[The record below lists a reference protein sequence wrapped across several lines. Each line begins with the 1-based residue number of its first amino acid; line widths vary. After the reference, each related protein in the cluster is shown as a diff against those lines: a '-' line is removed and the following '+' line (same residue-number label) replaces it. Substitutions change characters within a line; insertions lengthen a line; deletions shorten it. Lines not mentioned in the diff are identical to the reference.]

1 MTVLWIAIFIVLAC
15 LNVIQFMVKKKR
27 DRNLTYTADQL
38 GTMFNQGS
46 AGRILLHTDDQALKN
61 LLVNINLFV
70 ENRKQ
75 ISAQFAKTEQ
85 SMKRMLTNM
94 SHDLKTPLTVI
105 LGYIETIQSD
115 SNMPQEERE
124 RLLEK
129 LRQKTNEL
137 IQMINSF
144 FDLAKLESEDK
155 DIPITKI
162 HINDICK
169 RNILHYY
176 DTAQS
181 KGFQADIDIPD
192 TPVYVQANEEALNR
206 ILQNLLSNAIQYGA
220 AGKFIGMTLS
230 YDETTVSITVW
241 DRGKGISETDQQRVF
256 ERLYTLEESRNKAFQ
271 GSGLGLT
278 ITKRLTEK
286 MGGSISVQSKP
297 YDRTAFTI
305 TLKRM
310 TY

>member
-1 MTVLWIAIFIVLAC
+1 MAVLTIAAIIALAC
-15 LNVIQFMVKKKR
+15 LNVIQYMMKKNR
-27 DRNLTYTADQL
+27 DRNLTYTAEKLSAMLDNESADQV
-38 GTMFNQGS
+38 
-46 AGRILLHTDDQALKN
+46 LLHTDDRALRD
-61 LLVNINLFV
+61 LLVNINLLA
-70 ENRKQ
+70 EDHQHIKAR
-75 ISAQFAKTEQ
+75 FAKTEQ
-85 SMKRMLTNM
+85 SMRRMLTNM

-105 LGYIETIQSD
+105 LGYIEAIQSD
-115 SNMPQEERE
+115 RDMPDSERE

-129 LRQKTNEL
+129 LHQKTNEL
-137 IQMINSF
+137 IQMIHSF

-155 DIPITKI
+155 QIPITKI
-162 HINDICK
+162 HINEVCK

-176 DTAQS
+176 DAVQA
-181 KGFQADIDIPD
+181 KGFNAEIDIPD
-192 TPVYVQANEEALNR
+192 TPVYAHANEEALDR

-220 AGKFIGMTLS
+220 VGKFIGLSLS
-230 YDETTVSITVW
+230 YDETSIAISVW

-278 ITKRLTEK
+278 ITKRLVEK
-286 MGGSISVQSKP
+286 MGGSISLKSKP
-297 YDRTAFTI
+297 YERTAFTI

>member
-75 ISAQFAKTEQ
+75 ISAQFAKNEQ

>member
-1 MTVLWIAIFIVLAC
+1 MTVLWVAAVIALAC
-15 LNVIQFMVKKKR
+15 LNVVQFIMKKKR
-27 DRNLTYTADQL
+27 DENLAYTADQL
-38 GTMFNQGS
+38 SYMLSRDS
-46 AGRILLHTDDQALKN
+46 AGQILLPTDDHALKD
-61 LLVNINLFV
+61 LLVNINLIV
-70 ENRKQ
+70 ENRQQ

-105 LGYIETIQSD
+105 LGYIEAIQSD
-115 SNMPQEERE
+115 PNMPDEERE

-155 DIPITKI
+155 EIPITKV
-162 HINDICK
+162 HMNDICK

-176 DTAQS
+176 DAVQS
-181 KGFQADIDIPD
+181 KGFQAAIDIPD
-192 TPVYVQANEEALNR
+192 TPVYAQANEEALDR

-220 AGKFIGMTLS
+220 AGKLIGLTLS
-230 YDETTVSITVW
+230 YDERNIAITVW

-286 MGGSISVQSKP
+286 MGGTISVQSKP
-297 YDRTAFTI
+297 YERTAFTI

>member
-1 MTVLWIAIFIVLAC
+1 MTVLWVAIFIVLAC

-115 SNMPQEERE
+115 SNMPQKERE

>member
-1 MTVLWIAIFIVLAC
+1 MAVLTIAAIIALAC
-15 LNVIQFMVKKKR
+15 LNVIQYMMKKNR
-27 DRNLTYTADQL
+27 DRNLTYTAEKLNAMLDNESADQV
-38 GTMFNQGS
+38 
-46 AGRILLHTDDQALKN
+46 LLHTDDRALRD
-61 LLVNINLFV
+61 LLVNINLLA
-70 ENRKQ
+70 EDHQHINAR
-75 ISAQFAKTEQ
+75 FAKTEQ
-85 SMKRMLTNM
+85 SMRRMLTNM

-105 LGYIETIQSD
+105 LGYIEAIQSD
-115 SNMPQEERE
+115 RDMPDSERE

-129 LRQKTNEL
+129 LHQKTNEL
-137 IQMINSF
+137 IQMIHSF

-155 DIPITKI
+155 QIPITKI
-162 HINDICK
+162 HINEVCK

-176 DTAQS
+176 DAVQA
-181 KGFQADIDIPD
+181 KGFNAEIDIPD
-192 TPVYVQANEEALNR
+192 TPVYAHANEEALDR

-220 AGKFIGMTLS
+220 VGKFIGLSLS
-230 YDETTVSITVW
+230 YDETSIAISVW

-278 ITKRLTEK
+278 ITKRLVEK
-286 MGGSISVQSKP
+286 MGGSISLQSKP
-297 YDRTAFTI
+297 YERTAFTI